1 MKDLTFDEFP
11 SSSFDDWMQLVRKEL
26 GAQEFDS
33 IVWKNENGFEVVPY
47 LTESVFSSEL
57 DFPKHQ
63 SLCQQ
68 VDGDDPVHVNA
79 TLLNCLRGG
88 ADAISIGLKIDSYD
102 QLKNVLENIQIEIIA
117 THFVHEENEAQ
128 LVHWIIQYC
137 DEHQINPKNLRGSC
151 AFKQIGNEKCQMPL
165 ETLKEAAKKFSLFK
179 VLTIDAIALHQQG
192 ALPVHEL
199 AFALAQGN
207 ELLNRMTTA
216 GIVIDNASAMVQF
229 NFSMGA
235 SYFTEIAKLRV
246 FRSLWSTVVQAYKP
260 EEHCSKQTYIYATTS
275 RFLQTTKDHHTNL
288 LRATT
293 QAMSALIGGAD
304 SVQVL
309 PAFHIEQSQDE
320 TSLRLA
326 RNVHHVLMEES
337 YFNNFKDAANG
348 SYYIQSIEA
357 QLQDVAWKFFQRIET
372 NGGITKSE
380 QLLSDSIHLALDKRR
395 DELKTGKRVVVGVNK
410 YQNKNEPSAVL
421 PAKDTLTG
429 FLEKE

>member
-68 VDGDDPVHVNA
+68 VDGEDTTLVNA

-88 ADAISIGLKIDSYD
+88 ADAIAIGLKIGSYA
-102 QLKNVLENIQIEIIA
+102 QLQKVLENIQIEIIA
-117 THFVHEENEAQ
+117 THFIHPENEEQ
-128 LVHWIIQYC
+128 LVYWLVQYC
-137 DEHQINPKNLRGSC
+137 EEHQINPKSLRGSC
-151 AFKQIGNEKCQMPL
+151 AFQHIGNQISQL
-165 ETLKEAAKKFSLFK
+165 SLQALQLAAEKFSLFK
-179 VLTIDAIALHQQG
+179 VLTVDAISLHQKG

-199 AFALAQGN
+199 AFALAHGN
-207 ELLNRMTTA
+207 ELLHNMTSN
-216 GIVIDNASAMVQF
+216 GIPIDQASAMVQF

-260 EEHCSKQTYIYATTS
+260 VEHCSKQTYIHATTS
-275 RFLQTTKDHHTNL
+275 RFLQTTKDYHNNL
-288 LRATT
+288 LRGTT